1 MEITANAKES
11 PLVFP
16 DASLMMLVITTLTQ
30 PTMMARATTQG
41 ILAMM
46 GTAQQPMTH
55 TIQTAIVL
63 ENPRGLL
70 DAPIA
75 GRVTTTLMQPTM
87 MDRAT
92 TPEVPAMMGTAQ
104 QPMTHTT
111 PTAIASEIHQ
121 LILGVL

>member
-1 MEITANAKES
+1 MMGHATPPGMIAMTETKIHRTMCMEITANAKES

-55 TIQTAIVL
+55 T
-63 ENPRGLL
+63 
-70 DAPIA
+70 
-75 GRVTTTLMQPTM
+75 
-87 MDRAT
+87 
-92 TPEVPAMMGTAQ
+92 
-104 QPMTHTT
+104 T